1 MLANK
6 FNVSPCPIFDS
17 AINHAANEDGVSLD
31 DLSAGAGIEA
41 KTKGRVYRIEKRADG
56 KILISGHPE
65 YCPYPVFA
73 ELHGSVWGSTM
84 IKERYIGRGMSFEF
98 QHPTLGLIRTTQVQQ
113 VRELKPAHASE
124 KHESKTSWCRLDRRT
139 RRSAITNDF
148 IDVAG

>member
-6 FNVSPCPIFDS
+6 PDVSRYPIFDS

-31 DLSAGAGIEA
+31 DLLVGAVIEA
-41 KTKGRVYRIEKRADG
+41 KTKGRVYRIEKCVDG

-65 YCPYPVFA
+65 YCPYPVLA

-98 QHPTLGLIRTTQVQQ
+98 QHPTLGLIRTTKVQQ
-113 VRELKPAHASE
+113 VREVKPAHTSE
-124 KHESKTSWCRLDRRT
+124 KHESASLVKS
-139 RRSAITNDF
+139 S
-148 IDVAG
+148 